1 MELPWSGVDC
11 NTVMEPRGGCCTPAT
26 WGCATSET
34 LRSESGWPAP
44 RETGLCFT
52 FALVSA
58 LCRETGDR
66 DALEREMRPAGH
78 CVGGSLGL
86 LSLLLC
92 LGKIQTMRSV
102 DLTTSSSSVSC
113 SDSPLGFPFKSA
125 EEGRGWQML

>member
-11 NTVMEPRGGCCTPAT
+11 NTVTEPRGGCCTPAT

-58 LCRETGDR
+58 LCRETRGQ
-66 DALEREMRPAGH
+66 G
-78 CVGGSLGL
+78 
-86 LSLLLC
+86 C
-92 LGKIQTMRSV
+92 LGEGNEACRALCWGKLRAYEPPV
-102 DLTTSSSSVSC
+102 VYGKD
-113 SDSPLGFPFKSA
+113 SDH
-125 EEGRGWQML
+125 EVCR